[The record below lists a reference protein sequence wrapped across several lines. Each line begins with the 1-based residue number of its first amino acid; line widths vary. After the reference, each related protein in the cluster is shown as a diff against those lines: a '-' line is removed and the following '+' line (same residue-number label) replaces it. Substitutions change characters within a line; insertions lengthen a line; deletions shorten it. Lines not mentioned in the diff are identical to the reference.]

1 MKTPEPFI
9 LRVPKIDACDSGVVR
24 VSPECYLRLL
34 ELKRRTGLPIGRIAE
49 QCIDFALQREIRIEE
64 EPYADTRSTR

>member
-9 LRVPKIDACDSGVVR
+9 LRIPKIDACDSGVIR
-24 VSPECYLRLL
+24 VSPECYLHLL

-49 QCIDFALQREIRIEE
+49 QCIDFALTREVRIEE
-64 EPYADTRSTR
+64 E